1 MPIDPIAAGKG
12 MPDYGRIL
20 YNQIGKLSEGMPI
33 DALHSAIINI
43 LANSIRM
50 TNGKRTEAHERV
62 EFVRAKL
69 LERIEPFYDP
79 VTNRRRSTIPFTQLV
94 GMPHHADAEKFNR
107 GGNGR

>member
-1 MPIDPIAAGKG
+1 MTIDPIAAGKG
-12 MPDYGRIL
+12 IPDYGRVL
-20 YNQIGKLSEGMPI
+20 YQQIGKLSEGMPI

-50 TNGKRTEAHERV
+50 TNGKRTQAHERV
-62 EFVRAKL
+62 EFVKVKL

-79 VTNRRRSTIPFTQLV
+79 VTNRRRSTVPFTQMI
-94 GMPHHADAEKFNR
+94 GMPHVSDRDGFNR